1 MVMVPQLANA
11 SPTGRRAS
19 KRKAKEEVERRASK
33 GRKIRWGRL
42 ERVDRGWFNGDIYGT
57 CWFCGDFIV
66 IYGDLMVILWE
77 LWIVNGYLLRMAWR
91 LSQSLSNV
99 ANPSKNLEHLE
110 GLLLHPFLANGDAWN
125 WVCRYRPIEKL
136 QNFMAARPKAILEGQ
151 GTGNGNSP
159 WKMEVF
165 SMVKSSKIH
174 WSDYQR
180 VFWSWSWWE
189 GWEFNASA
197 RRGGS
202 EWKCL

>member
-1 MVMVPQLANA
+1 ML
-11 SPTGRRAS
+11 
-19 KRKAKEEVERRASK
+19 
-33 GRKIRWGRL
+33 ILW
-42 ERVDRGWFNGDIYGT
+42 WFYSDL
-57 CWFCGDFIV
+57 IV

-151 GTGNGNSP
+151 GTWQWELPMKNGGFFHGKIIEDP
-159 WKMEVF
+159 LVWLPEGILELELMGRMGIQCLCKERRIW
-165 SMVKSSKIH
+165 VKVLVM
-174 WSDYQR
+174 Q
-180 VFWSWSWWE
+180 
-189 GWEFNASA
+189 
-197 RRGGS
+197 
-202 EWKCL
+202 C